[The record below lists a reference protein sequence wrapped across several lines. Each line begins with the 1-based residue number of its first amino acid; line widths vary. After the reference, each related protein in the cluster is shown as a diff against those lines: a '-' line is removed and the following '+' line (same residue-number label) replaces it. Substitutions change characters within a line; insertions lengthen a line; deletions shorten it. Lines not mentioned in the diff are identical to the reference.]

1 MSDRSFDIFVPGRIC
16 LFGEHSDWAGGHRRV
31 NSAITPGRAVICGTN
46 QGIFAQ
52 VRPHPDKLI
61 FRSSLGEGTK
71 RREFELPMRTDLLLE
86 EARKG
91 GFFSYVAGVAY
102 QVLTNNAVKGLEID
116 NYRTDLPV
124 RKGLSSSAAVCVLT
138 ARAFNLVYDL
148 KMTVRGEMEYAYRG
162 EIATPSRCGRLDQGC
177 AYGGRP
183 VEMRFDGDTLEVEE
197 LSCGADFHFI
207 VADLKASKDTVRI
220 LADLNKAFPFAENDV
235 ERGVQEL
242 LGPINEHIIGRAAEA
257 LRSGD
262 APGLGALMTEAQALF
277 DRYAAPACPEQLVS
291 PALHRAL
298 GYEALRPL
306 VHGGKGVGSQ
316 GDGSVQFLARDE
328 ESRERAIALL
338 ERDLGLSCLRLTL
351 PRSKKVRKAVITAA
365 GYGTRLFPMTSAVRK
380 EFLPVVD
387 RRGRMLPLIL
397 ANVEEVFEA
406 GIEEVCIVIQ
416 EQDRRLFEDFFG
428 QNLPEEHYAKLSSQA
443 RESLVAIREKGKRI
457 SFRTQTEQR
466 GLGHAIYGVRD
477 WVGGEPF
484 LLVLGDHLFVER
496 GEKRCARTARGP
508 LPGAGGQPHRP
519 AADARGRDRQVRHG
533 GGGLGRGLAEPP
545 RDSAVQ
551 GETGRRVRRRVSR
564 GRGSR
569 SGDLSHGLRPVHP
582 RAEALRGTRAPRGR
596 VRRRERGPAD
606 RRPRGSEAR
615 GPLPRSRDR
624 GREDR
629 HRHAGRIYGRHR
641 EISRRSRI
649 VAAAAGGASRP
660 DGKTKAGIFGW

>member
-31 NSAITPGRAVICGTN
+31 NSAITPGRAIICGTN
-46 QGIFAQ
+46 QGIYAQ

-61 FRSSLGEGTK
+61 FRSSLGEGGK
-71 RREFELPMRTDLLLE
+71 RQEFELPMRTDLLLA

-124 RKGLSSSAAVCVLT
+124 KKGLSSSAAVCVLT

-183 VEMRFDGDTLEVEE
+183 VAMVFDGDTLEVDE
-197 LSCGADFHFI
+197 LACGADFHFI

-220 LADLNKAFPFAENDV
+220 LADLNKAFPFAENEV

-242 LGPINEHIIGRAAEA
+242 LGPVNDRLTAEAAEA

-262 APGLGALMTEAQALF
+262 APRLGALMTKAQELF
-277 DRYAAPACPEQLVS
+277 DRYAKPACPEQLAA

-298 GYEALRPL
+298 GHEALIPFIY
-306 VHGGKGVGSQ
+306 GGKGVGSQ
-316 GDGSVQFLARDE
+316 GDGSVQFLAKDE
-328 ESRERAIALL
+328 ESRERAIAIL
-338 ERDLGLSCLRLTL
+338 ERDLGLSCLRLSL

-387 RRGRMLPLIL
+387 RKGRMLPLIL
-397 ANVEEVFEA
+397 ANVEEVFDA

-428 QNLPEEHYAKLSSQA
+428 QNLPEEHYAKLSTQA

-457 SFRTQTEQR
+457 TFRTQTEQR
-466 GLGHAIYGVRD
+466 GLGHAIYEVRD
-477 WVGGEPF
+477 WVGGESF

-496 GEKRCARTARGP
+496 GEKGCAKQLVEKFQELEVNLIGLQPTPEAEIGKFGTVGGSWVEDSRNLIEITQFKEKPDVEYAAEYLAVDGLDPGTYLTVFGLYILGP
-508 LPGAGGQPHRP
+508 RLFEELERRVAECGESAEVQLTDALEELRREEHFLGLVIEGEKIDIGTPAGFLDG
-519 AADARGRDRQVRHG
+519 VRKYHH
-533 GGGLGRGLAEPP
+533 GLGA
-545 RDSAVQ
+545 A
-551 GETGRRVRRRVSR
+551 RR
-564 GRGSR
+564 
-569 SGDLSHGLRPVHP
+569 
-582 RAEALRGTRAPRGR
+582 
-596 VRRRERGPAD
+596 
-606 RRPRGSEAR
+606 
-615 GPLPRSRDR
+615 
-624 GREDR
+624 
-629 HRHAGRIYGRHR
+629 
-641 EISRRSRI
+641 
-649 VAAAAGGASRP
+649 
-660 DGKTKAGIFGW
+660 